1 MQTDE
6 AENMLT
12 TTTNLQNV
20 SLMVGRDSINTKLTT
35 SDMQQNSGEEA
46 KEEVK
51 ESHEQ
56 IAKSQE
62 EENKSE
68 DGSPNDKKSA
78 SATEESNDD

>member
-12 TTTNLQNV
+12 PTNLKDT
-20 SLMVGRDSINTKLTT
+20 SLLVGRDSENTKLTT

-56 IAKSQE
+56 IFVSQDK
-62 EENKSE
+62 ENKSE
-68 DGSPNDKKSA
+68 GGSPDDKKSA
-78 SATEESNDD
+78 IATEESNDD